1 MQYRSM
7 PGSGEQLSALGFGCM
22 RLPTRVGGQV
32 SSLIDKDAALRQIT
46 LAIDGGVNYLDTA
59 ATYHLGASETFLG
72 KYVLSDGYRDKVNIA
87 TKLPCMTIRKKE
99 AIREAFRKQLE
110 KLQVDVIDYYLLH
123 SLDGG
128 LWDRMVSFEVMD
140 FMDSIR
146 ASGEI
151 RKMGFSFHGR
161 KDDFVRIADAYDWDF
176 VQVQFNMVDEQ
187 FQAGIEGIRHAHGK
201 GMGVIV
207 MEPLRG
213 GSLVGKIPAEVQKIY
228 DTAEIKRSPVD
239 WALRWILNHPEVTL
253 VLSGMNQDAHIRQ
266 NLQIVSDALPGGMSA
281 REQQIVARVRDAY
294 DQLLQV
300 RCTACAYCMPC
311 PAGIDIPAALKN
323 LNNYHMFSRW
333 GARIGHA
340 MHLGVQTQDGRPH
353 WTTDCTDCGK
363 CEEKCPQNVPVRSVF
378 KQVQKDLEGPLVK
391 AIAAGGRAALNRGE
405 KREEGDS

>member
-7 PGSGEQLSALGFGCM
+7 PNSGEQLSALGFGCM

-87 TKLPCMTIRKKE
+87 TKLPCMAVRKKE

-110 KLQVDVIDYYLLH
+110 KLRVDVIDYYLLH

-253 VLSGMNQDAHIRQ
+253 VLSGMNQDEHIRQ